1 MRGSQLIGRSL
12 ITRRHGQKQLD
23 VRIAVSGKLFDGGVH
38 GVHHPKH
45 SAFRARL
52 CESDK
57 ALDVGPREFNR
68 KVIVPSHGIA

>member
-1 MRGSQLIGRSL
+1 MRWSAQAKCGAVAFNM
-12 ITRRHGQKQLD
+12 HE
-23 VRIAVSGKLFDGGVH
+23 AVSGKLFDGGVQ

-45 SAFRARL
+45 SAFRARP